1 MHATAAAAAGT
12 VVAAAASAAVAWGLS
27 WLHNAGSDALELTS
41 QWQLFFYLPH
51 LQHSALSY
59 DA

>member
-12 VVAAAASAAVAWGLS
+12 VVAAAAAAVAWGLS
-27 WLHNAGSDALELTS
+27 GLHNAGSDALELTF
-41 QWQLFFYLPH
+41 LYLPH
-51 LQHSALSY
+51 LQHSGLSY

>member
-1 MHATAAAAAGT
+1 MHATAAAAAGA
-12 VVAAAASAAVAWGLS
+12 VVAAAAAAVAWGLS

-41 QWQLFFYLPH
+41 QWQLFLYLPH
-51 LQHSALSY
+51 LQHSGLSY